1 MQIILLGAPGAGK
14 GTQAKFISDHLNIPQ
29 ISTGDMLRASVS
41 KGTELGLKAKVLME
55 KGELVPDDLI
65 LDLVKDRI
73 SEKDCANGFLFD
85 GFPRT
90 LDQAN
95 ALKDKGIKI
104 DCVIEIMVDDDEII
118 QRMSGRRVHTA
129 SGRTYHI
136 KYNPPKQENIDD
148 ETGEPLIQRPDD
160 NEETVRKRLAIY
172 HDQTSP
178 LVDFYKKSSLVQN
191 GNKYIEVN
199 GVGDISTI
207 QEQIKKL
214 FKIVKLEY
222 MPYLSYYTPPT
233 GIYYNDDKINN

>member
-95 ALKDKGIKI
+95 ALKEKGIKI

-136 KYNPPKQENIDD
+136 KYNPPKQKNIDD

-178 LVDFYKKSSLVQN
+178 LIDFYKNASGKEG
-191 GNKYIEVN
+191 GNQYIEIN
-199 GVGDISTI
+199 GVGNILDI
-207 QEQIKKL
+207 QEQI
-214 FKIVKLEY
+214 ISA
-222 MPYLSYYTPPT
+222 LS
-233 GIYYNDDKINN
+233 

>member
-29 ISTGDMLRASVS
+29 LSTGDMLRASVS

-191 GNKYIEVN
+191 GNKYIQVN
-199 GVGDISTI
+199 GVGDISSPVACTAVDVGD
-207 QEQIKKL
+207 L
-214 FKIVKLEY
+214 DVTLVKE
-222 MPYLSYYTPPT
+222 
-233 GIYYNDDKINN
+233 

>member
-73 SEKDCANGFLFD
+73 SEKDCTNGFLFD

-95 ALKDKGIKI
+95 ALKEKGIKI

-118 QRMSGRRVHTA
+118 QRMSGRRVHAA

-148 ETGEPLIQRPDD
+148 ETGEPLIQRTDD

-178 LVDFYKKSSLVQN
+178 LVDFYKKSSLVHN

-207 QEQIKKL
+207 QEQIKKAL
-214 FKIVKLEY
+214 
-222 MPYLSYYTPPT
+222 
-233 GIYYNDDKINN
+233 

>member
-95 ALKDKGIKI
+95 ALKEKGIKI
-104 DCVIEIMVDDDEII
+104 DCVIEIMVDDNEII

-207 QEQIKKL
+207 QEQIKKAL
-214 FKIVKLEY
+214 
-222 MPYLSYYTPPT
+222 
-233 GIYYNDDKINN
+233 

>member
-29 ISTGDMLRASVS
+29 ISTGDMLRASVA

-207 QEQIKKL
+207 QEQIKKAL
-214 FKIVKLEY
+214 
-222 MPYLSYYTPPT
+222 
-233 GIYYNDDKINN
+233 

>member
-95 ALKDKGIKI
+95 ALKEKGVKI

-118 QRMSGRRVHTA
+118 QRMSGRRVHSA

-191 GNKYIEVN
+191 GNRYIEVN

-207 QEQIKKL
+207 QEQIKKAL
-214 FKIVKLEY
+214 
-222 MPYLSYYTPPT
+222 
-233 GIYYNDDKINN
+233 

>member
-14 GTQAKFISDHLNIPQ
+14 GTQAKFISDHFNIPQ

-118 QRMSGRRVHTA
+118 QRMSGRRVHSA

-207 QEQIKKL
+207 QEQIKKAL
-214 FKIVKLEY
+214 
-222 MPYLSYYTPPT
+222 
-233 GIYYNDDKINN
+233 

>member
-178 LVDFYKKSSLVQN
+178 LIDFYKKSSLVQN

-207 QEQIKKL
+207 QEQIKKAL
-214 FKIVKLEY
+214 
-222 MPYLSYYTPPT
+222 
-233 GIYYNDDKINN
+233 

>member
-95 ALKDKGIKI
+95 ALKEKGIKI

-118 QRMSGRRVHTA
+118 QRMSGRRVHSA

-136 KYNPPKQENIDD
+136 KYNPPLEENVDD

-172 HDQTSP
+172 HEQTSP

-191 GNKYIEVN
+191 GNKYIQVN

-207 QEQIKKL
+207 QEQIKKAL
-214 FKIVKLEY
+214 
-222 MPYLSYYTPPT
+222 
-233 GIYYNDDKINN
+233 

>member
-1 MQIILLGAPGAGK
+1 MQIILLGAQGAGK

-104 DCVIEIMVDDDEII
+104 DCVIEIMVGDDEII

-191 GNKYIEVN
+191 GNRYIEVN

-222 MPYLSYYTPPT
+222 MPYLSYHTPPT

>member
-73 SEKDCANGFLFD
+73 SEKDCVNGFLFD

-207 QEQIKKL
+207 QEQIKKAL
-214 FKIVKLEY
+214 
-222 MPYLSYYTPPT
+222 
-233 GIYYNDDKINN
+233 